1 MNTPHFTRL
10 AMSAAIALALAG
22 CGSNDDDYTPPPV
35 PPVEPGD
42 VFAVTASNKLI
53 SFNRDSAATVR
64 TSVAVTGLASG
75 ESLVGIDFRPLDG
88 VLYGVGSTG
97 RVYRIDTTTAVA
109 TLKSTFVADAAD
121 TTAPYVSLT
130 GTQFGVDFNP
140 VADRLRVVSDTG
152 LNLRINV
159 DTGAV
164 TTDGPINGGAATT
177 AVTGSAYT
185 NSFATTA
192 TTTLYA
198 IDAVTDTLFT
208 QNPPN
213 NGTLGLPVALGVDAS
228 SVSGFDIDAVT
239 NTGYA
244 VFTVGGARNLYSIN
258 LTAAANATA
267 ATAIGAVGVAEDIRG
282 LALRPAKTPV
292 VVGLTDDGRLVS
304 FAPLSPATITSTV
317 TVTGL
322 AAGETL
328 LGIDVR
334 PKDRLMYGLS
344 STGKIYMIDPA
355 TGAAT
360 AKATLAVDPA
370 DTTLPYAGMIGT
382 AFAVDFNPVADRLR
396 VISDTGQSLRINV
409 DTGATTT
416 DGPINMAGTAPVV
429 TGAAYTNSFA
439 GTTTTMLFDID
450 IFADTLSLQNPP
462 NEGSLTAVGP
472 LGVNAA
478 GDVAFDIAGG
488 GNGLALAALRTV
500 AGGPSTLYRIDLV
513 TGAATPVN
521 GAATPAT
528 SLVGN
533 GIGLRDIAIVIK

>member
-53 SFNRDSAATVR
+53 SFNRDSAAIVR

-439 GTTTTMLFDID
+439 GTTTMLFDID

>member
-1 MNTPHFTRL
+1 MNTPHFTKL
-10 AMSAAIALALAG
+10 VISAAITFALAG
-22 CGSNDDDYTPPPV
+22 CGGDHDDDVKPPPEST
-35 PPVEPGD
+35 VEPGD
-42 VFAVTASNKLI
+42 VFAITASNKLI

-64 TSVAVTGLASG
+64 TNVAVTGLASG
-75 ESLVGIDFRPLDG
+75 ESLVGIDFRPADG

-97 RVYRIDTTTAVA
+97 RVYSINTTTAVA
-109 TLKSTFVADAAD
+109 TLKSTFAADAAD
-121 TTAPYVSLT
+121 TTAPYTSLA

-164 TTDGPINGGAATT
+164 TTDGPINGGPATA

-192 TTTLYA
+192 TTTLFA

-213 NGTLGLPVALGVDAS
+213 NGTLSLPVALGVDAS
-228 SVSGFDIDAVT
+228 SVGGFDIDAVT

-258 LTAAANATA
+258 LTAASNA

-282 LALRPAKTPV
+282 IALRPVKTPV
-292 VVGLTDDGRLVS
+292 VVGLTDDNRLVS
-304 FAPLSPATITSTV
+304 FAPLSPNTLTSTV

-322 AAGETL
+322 TAGETL

-344 STGKIYMIDPA
+344 SAGKIYTIDPA

-360 AKATLAVDPA
+360 AKATLALDPA
-370 DTTLPYAGMIGT
+370 DTTLPYAGIIGT

-439 GTTTTMLFDID
+439 GTTTTMLMDID
-450 IFADTLSLQNPP
+450 TFADTLSVQNPP
-462 NEGSLTAVGP
+462 NEGTLTAVGP

-478 GDVAFDIAGG
+478 GDVGLDIAGG
-488 GNGLALAALRTV
+488 ANGLALAALRTT
-500 AGGPSTLYRIDLV
+500 AGGPSSLYRINLV

-528 SLVGN
+528 SLVGS
-533 GIGLRDIAIVIK
+533 GTGLRDIAITIK

>member
-1 MNTPHFTRL
+1 MNTPNFTRL
-10 AMSAAIALALAG
+10 AMSVAIAFALAG
-22 CGSNDDDYTPPPV
+22 CGGGDDDHVMPV
-35 PPVEPGD
+35 PAVEPGD
-42 VFAVTASNKLI
+42 VFAITASNKLI

-64 TSVAVTGLASG
+64 TSMAVTGLNAG
-75 ESLVGIDFRPLDG
+75 ENLVGIDFRPADG
-88 VLYGVGSTG
+88 VLYGVASTG
-97 RVYRIDTTTAVA
+97 RVYSIDTSTAVA
-109 TLKSTFVADAAD
+109 TLKSTLAADAAD
-121 TTAPYVSLT
+121 TSAPFVSLS

-164 TTDGPINGGAATT
+164 TTDGAINGGAAGS

-185 NSFATTA
+185 NSFANTA
-192 TTTLYA
+192 STTLFA
-198 IDAVTDTLFT
+198 IDAVTDTLYT
-208 QNPPN
+208 QAPPN
-213 NGTLGLPVALGVDAS
+213 NGTLSLPVALGVDAS

-244 VFTVGGARNLYSIN
+244 VFTVGGVRNLYSIN
-258 LTAAANATA
+258 LTATSNA

-282 LALRPAKTPV
+282 IALRPTKKPV
-292 VVGLTDDGRLVS
+292 VIGLADDGRLVS
-304 FAPLSPATITSTV
+304 FSPLSPNTFTSTV

-334 PKDRLMYGLS
+334 PKDRLLYALS
-344 STGKIYMIDPA
+344 SAAKIYTIDPA
-355 TGAAT
+355 TGVAT
-360 AKATLAVDPA
+360 AKATLAADVA
-370 DTTLPYAGMIGT
+370 DTTLPYAGIRGT

-396 VISDTGQSLRINV
+396 VISDSGHNLRINV

-416 DGPINMAGTAPVV
+416 DGAINMAGAAPVV

-439 GTTTTMLFDID
+439 GTTTTTLVDID
-450 IFADTLSLQNPP
+450 TSADTLSLQAPP
-462 NEGSLTAVGP
+462 NDGTLSTVGP

-488 GNGLALAALRTV
+488 ANGLVLAALRTT
-500 AGGPSTLYRIDLV
+500 AGGASSLYRIDLV

-528 SLVGN
+528 SLIGS
-533 GIGLRDIAIVIK
+533 GIGLRDIAIMLK